1 MEDFKL
7 KKYIKPQIERM
18 LETVDIMSASYVSPT
33 VDATIKNETLSGVI
47 DIEDLI
53 SRIKTFVKR

>member
-1 MEDFKL
+1 
-7 KKYIKPQIERM
+7 M

-33 VDATIKNETLSGVI
+33 VDATIENETLSGVI